1 MRDPAVSDGDRWGG
15 ARGRLV
21 AGVLALVFVVI
32 VGRAAQIALLND
44 ADGSNGSSLAD
55 VRRANIVDRNGDLLA
70 TSLSAWTL
78 AADPGKVWD
87 AREVAQS
94 VAEVLPGV
102 DVDSLTEKLSNRKR
116 KYALIRRGLTPR
128 QRQSVME
135 LGLEGVYFETELR
148 RVYPAGRLAGHL
160 LGFTDID
167 GKGIEG
173 LEYVFNDRLARGG
186 EPLRLTIDASVQYAL
201 ETELELASEEYIMAG
216 AAGMVID
223 AHTGAVRAL
232 ASWPFIDPNHPS
244 RIEKTA
250 LRNRA
255 LNEVFDLGSVY
266 KPLTIA
272 AALESGAVTA
282 GETFDVSQ
290 PLTFG
295 PETITDGHEFDYPY
309 AVSIRDILINSSN
322 IGAAQIARRMGI
334 AAHRGFLE
342 KVGLLG
348 RIEYE
353 GPRTQSALPP
363 PRWTELASATVSYG
377 HGIAVTPLAFAMSY
391 VPLANGGLYLA
402 PRFAETEGGPP
413 ADPVRV
419 MSEETAAKV
428 VDMMRDVVLQGS
440 GRMADVSGYEVAGKT
455 GTAEK
460 PVDGV
465 YDPNRNVT
473 TFAAIFPASRPEF
486 VVLIVLDEAQPRSGG
501 SRTAAHTAATIAGRL
516 IGRAAPMLDVQ
527 PVLAAPKVS
536 VVTIP
541 DAGTET
547 PAL

>member
-1 MRDPAVSDGDRWGG
+1 MNGAARSGADKWGST
-15 ARGRLV
+15 RSRLI
-21 AGVLALVFVVI
+21 AGGLALVFAVI

-44 ADGSNGSSLAD
+44 ASGSGGSSVAD

-70 TSLSAWTL
+70 TSLSAFTL
-78 AADPGKVWD
+78 AADPGKIWD
-87 AREVAQS
+87 AREVAHSLAQ
-94 VAEVLPGV
+94 VLPGV
-102 DVDSLTEKLSNRKR
+102 NVDELTAKLSNSER

-135 LGLEGVYFETELR
+135 LGLEGVYFENEMR

-216 AAGMVID
+216 ATGMVID
-223 AHTGAVRAL
+223 AHSGAVRAM
-232 ASWPFIDPNHPS
+232 ASWPFIDPNHPG
-244 RIEKTA
+244 RIERA
-250 LRNRA
+250 AQRNRA
-255 LNEVFDLGSVY
+255 LTGVFDLGSVY

-272 AALESGAVTA
+272 AALDAGAVTP
-282 GETFDVSQ
+282 GDMFDVSE
-290 PLTFG
+290 PLHFG
-295 PETITDGHEFDYPY
+295 AETITDGHEFDYPY
-309 AVSIRDILINSSN
+309 AVTVRDILVYSSN
-322 IGAAQIARRMGI
+322 IGAAQIARRLGV
-334 AAHRGFLE
+334 AAHKDFLGR
-342 KVGLLG
+342 VGLLG
-348 RIEYE
+348 RLDYQ
-353 GPRTQSALPP
+353 GPRAQAALPP

-377 HGIAVTPLAFAMSY
+377 HGIAVTPFAFAMSY
-391 VPLANGGLYLA
+391 VPLANGGMYLA
-402 PRFAETEGGPP
+402 PRFAETEGGPS
-413 ADPVRV
+413 AEPVRV
-419 MSEETAAKV
+419 ISEATASSV
-428 VDMMRDVVLQGS
+428 VGMMRDVVLHSS
-440 GRMADVSGYEVAGKT
+440 GKLADVPGYEVAGKT

-473 TFAAIFPASRPEF
+473 SFAAIFPASRPEF

-527 PVLAAPKVS
+527 PVLAATRVS

-541 DAGTET
+541 DADTEM